1 LHEDEIRA
9 KDVQHE
15 ADRLQRWA
23 DSNKKSTASVEKVTD
38 ENSSMSSELRT
49 QIDAIKEQLSSST
62 QLNVDLREQIFML

>member
-15 ADRLQRWA
+15 ADRLQRWV
-23 DSNKKSTASVEKVTD
+23 DSNKKSTASVEKDTD
-38 ENSSMSSELRT
+38 EKSSMET
-49 QIDAIKEQLSSST
+49 EIQTHIDAVKQQLISAT